1 MGDAGCLDRA
11 HLLDLQIA
19 DVLEQPLAVAEQD
32 RRDMEP
38 ELIDQAGG
46 EVLLDDAGSS
56 TQQDVLVTG
65 DPPRLLEGG
74 PDPVGDEEEGRASF
88 HLLGLTRVMRE
99 DEGGDVVGRIV
110 APPTLPRWI
119 L

>member
-1 MGDAGCLDRA
+1 
-11 HLLDLQIA
+11 
-19 DVLEQPLAVAEQD
+19 V
-32 RRDMEP
+32 EP

-56 TQQDVLVTG
+56 SEQDVLATG
-65 DPPRLLEGG
+65 GLLRLFEGG
-74 PDPVGDEEEGRASF
+74 SDPVGDEEEGRASI